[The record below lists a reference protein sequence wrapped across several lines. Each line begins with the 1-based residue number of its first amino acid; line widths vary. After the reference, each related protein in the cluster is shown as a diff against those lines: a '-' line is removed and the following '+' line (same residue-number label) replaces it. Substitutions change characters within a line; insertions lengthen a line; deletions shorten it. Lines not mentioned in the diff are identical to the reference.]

1 MKKFRV
7 VITDTTTG
15 EQHIHDLEALAVL
28 GIRERNNK
36 GIDSM
41 VDARHITP
49 QEVAQLAVALLDNMT
64 DCDYSHC
71 SADAQGEQE
80 LDKVADHIISV
91 LEKLI
96 DSRGDQKS

>member
-1 MKKFRV
+1 MKQFRV

-15 EQHIHDLEALAVL
+15 EQHIHELEALAVL

-41 VDARHITP
+41 VDARRITL

-64 DCDYSHC
+64 DCDYPHC

-80 LDKVADHIISV
+80 LDKATDHIISA

>member
-1 MKKFRV
+1 MKQFRV

-41 VDARHITP
+41 VGALHITP
-49 QEVAQLAVALLDNMT
+49 QEVAQLAGALLDNMP
-64 DCDYSHC
+64 DCDCPHC

-80 LDKVADHIISV
+80 LDKLADHIISV

-96 DSRGDQKS
+96 DSRGDASS